1 MRKFIPL
8 IITGVLMLLFF
19 IITPPTG
26 EMIVSLPWQTFF
38 TLFMLSVAAG
48 GLGKERIYAPVGVLM
63 SSFQYTYSLI
73 AFSAA
78 AAFIISPFITAPYA
92 VLAIIPLLLETLEK
106 AGKKEL
112 RPVSAAIVSVA
123 ASCGAMLF
131 PEGSAQNLILME
143 EHADLSVI
151 TVMYPAVI
159 IAVPVLALIIALV
172 MRFKVRD
179 RIYIHE
185 SSDPE
190 PGNKSLRMLYICL
203 AIVAGLSAF
212 RLFFWF
218 DVLIVFLAVIIIF
231 DRKVLLKTDYI
242 LLVSFLFLVTAVRS
256 AGSDENVTT
265 LLSGL
270 TAAHPLLFPLLLS
283 AVLGPVPAAVLL
295 STAAENTELL
305 LIAVNLGGMMFLS
318 SVSAF
323 NAIRAEGNR
332 RTAAWRIVTGTAA
345 VILIILL
352 LFFCKALPV

>member
-8 IITGVLMLLFF
+8 IISGVLMLLSF
-19 IITPPTG
+19 IVTPPTG

-48 GLGKERIYAPVGVLM
+48 GLEKERIYAPVGVLM

-92 VLAIIPLLLETLEK
+92 VLAIIPLLLKTLEK

-112 RPVSAAIVSVA
+112 RPASAAIVSVA

-231 DRKVLLKTDYI
+231 DRKVLLKADYI
-242 LLVSFLFLVTAVRS
+242 LLFSFLFLVTAVRS
-256 AGSDENVTT
+256 AENVTT

-318 SVSAF
+318 SVSSF

-332 RTAAWRIVTGTAA
+332 RTAAWRIVTGTAV